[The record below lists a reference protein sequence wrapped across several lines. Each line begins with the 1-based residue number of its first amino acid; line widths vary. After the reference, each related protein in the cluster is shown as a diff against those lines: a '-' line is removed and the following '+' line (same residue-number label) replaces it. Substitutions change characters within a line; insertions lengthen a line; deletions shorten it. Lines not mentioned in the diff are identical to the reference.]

1 MILLIMLLAQLL
13 CLSTFVYFLKYVS
26 LQYLLINVDFDPIYS
41 LDYEIVLKAQEY
53 YNNSMKVW

>member
-53 YNNSMKVW
+53 YNNSMKV

>member
-1 MILLIMLLAQLL
+1 MLLAQLL

-53 YNNSMKVW
+53 YNNSMKV